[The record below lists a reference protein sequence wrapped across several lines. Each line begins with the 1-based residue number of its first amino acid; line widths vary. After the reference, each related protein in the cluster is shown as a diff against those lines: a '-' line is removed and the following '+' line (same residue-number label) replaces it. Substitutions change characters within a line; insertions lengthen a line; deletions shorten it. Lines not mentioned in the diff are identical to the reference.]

1 MCLCVRYGGASHM
14 KLPFSGVCVDIVPG
28 ASETAVF
35 LLNTPPSPSAPSQ
48 RYAKLFAF
56 GAAKK
61 ACSPS
66 LGNVAGDWHM
76 RVSVS
81 ADV

>member
-1 MCLCVRYGGASHM
+1 M

-56 GAAKK
+56 GAAKQ
-61 ACSPS
+61 AFLPS